1 MLVKDFITKEI
12 PVLKSFDTG
21 EYALALMDDFK
32 VNHLPLLAD
41 DLFSLQALVSEKE
54 LLSAPELSLSLAELN
69 LTEAYSVR
77 DDTHL
82 LEALPVMVCRELS
95 ILPVIS
101 VQQEYLGVL
110 TRESL
115 LAALTE
121 LCQAN
126 AAGSLVMLDLLP
138 VDYSLVD
145 IARLVESNHAHIL
158 SLLSQTDARNG
169 HLLITLKLDVEDA
182 SSVIRSFE
190 RFNYTVSGYFMKNG
204 VINDVFR
211 QRVNEFIH
219 YINI

>member
-32 VNHLPLLAD
+32 VNHLPLLAN
-41 DLFSLQALVSEKE
+41 DLFSLQALVSEKK
-54 LLSAPELSLSLAELN
+54 LLSAPDLSVSLANLN
-69 LTEAYSVR
+69 LTEDSSIQE
-77 DDTHL
+77 DIHII
-82 LEALPVMVCRELS
+82 EALPLMTCRELS
-95 ILPVIS
+95 LLPVIS
-101 VQQEYLGVL
+101 SQHEYLGVL

-115 LAALTE
+115 LGALTE

-126 AAGSLVMLDLLP
+126 AAGSIVVLDLLP
-138 VDYSLVD
+138 MDYSLAD
-145 IARLVESNHAHIL
+145 ISRLVESNHAHIL
-158 SLLSQTDARNG
+158 SLLSHTDSQNG
-169 HLLITLKLDVEDA
+169 HWLITLKLDVEDA

-190 RFNYTVSGYFMKNG
+190 RFNYTVSSYFMKNG
-204 VINDVFR
+204 VIDDVFR

>member
-110 TRESL
+110 WG
-115 LAALTE
+115 
-121 LCQAN
+121 C
-126 AAGSLVMLDLLP
+126 
-138 VDYSLVD
+138 
-145 IARLVESNHAHIL
+145 
-158 SLLSQTDARNG
+158 
-169 HLLITLKLDVEDA
+169 
-182 SSVIRSFE
+182 
-190 RFNYTVSGYFMKNG
+190 
-204 VINDVFR
+204 
-211 QRVNEFIH
+211 
-219 YINI
+219 

>member
-145 IARLVESNHAHIL
+145 RARLVESNHAHIL

-182 SSVIRSFE
+182 S
-190 RFNYTVSGYFMKNG
+190 
-204 VINDVFR
+204 
-211 QRVNEFIH
+211 EFIH